1 MPMLGLPFGHRWM
14 WELEPVD
21 AAHTLVRH
29 TYDWRDLTDEGRLA
43 RARWTTSDRLLAS
56 IERLAAV
63 AEGSGGA

>member
-1 MPMLGLPFGHRWM
+1 M

-29 TYDWRDLTDEGRLA
+29 TYDWRDLTDEGRMA

-56 IERLAAV
+56 IERLA
-63 AEGSGGA
+63 EGSGGA